1 MVAGFG
7 MLYPHA
13 FPTLLWLVLI
23 SLRSI
28 YTCSFMISQSSFAP
42 ESTVSFSRL
51 DRWTRHT
58 INHRDWQYRYASF
71 LDIIEAETVNNA
83 CNDSTH
89 SCWDGYVRICKAQ
102 GVFAN
107 SRSVECV
114 QVLWEIE
121 VVILAQSAWAFFC
134 GSSAQFFK
142 VVVACSH
149 GDKRRL
155 CLILRLWLGDS
166 CDSLQHL
173 PGSSE
178 IVRIGCVTPIL
189 RNRWFDIQRRYGIR
203 MQRWIMHQR
212 FHCNLLS
219 ISRQPVEDEFHFV
232 KGQQSIHSHSL
243 N

>member
-1 MVAGFG
+1 
-7 MLYPHA
+7 
-13 FPTLLWLVLI
+13 
-23 SLRSI
+23 
-28 YTCSFMISQSSFAP
+28 MISQSSFAP

-121 VVILAQSAWAFFC
+121 VVIIGQSAWAFFC
-134 GSSAQFFK
+134 GTSVQFLK
-142 VVVACSH
+142 VVVACNH
-149 GDKRRL
+149 GDSVI
-155 CLILRLWLGDS
+155 CVQSGDF
-166 CDSLQHL
+166 CW
-173 PGSSE
+173 E
-178 IVRIGCVTPIL
+178 TAAVA
-189 RNRWFDIQRRYGIR
+189 FDDQAV
-203 MQRWIMHQR
+203 
-212 FHCNLLS
+212 NLFGD
-219 ISRQPVEDEFHFV
+219 R
-232 KGQQSIHSHSL
+232 KTW
-243 N
+243 